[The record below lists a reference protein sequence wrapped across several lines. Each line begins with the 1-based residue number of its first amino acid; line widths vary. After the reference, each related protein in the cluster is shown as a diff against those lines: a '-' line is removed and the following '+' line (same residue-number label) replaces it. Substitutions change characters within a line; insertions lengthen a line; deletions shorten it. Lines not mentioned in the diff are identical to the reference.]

1 LEFLRSFASPLLAEA
16 VERCEPLSD
25 IVANRSTTNR
35 FRHYEKW
42 RANVDGFLAVGD
54 SVCAFNPVY
63 GQGVSTSAVCASIL
77 QKHVAELGPTSERL
91 PGVHFAEQGRF
102 LAGVWGLAAG
112 ADFAWP
118 MTRGHRPLASRI
130 LQPYFEC
137 LIESAHCDNDV
148 MRALIPIF
156 HLLEDPNNAIA
167 PSAMRAVLG
176 SALRRRIRARSL
188 RAPSLSGAR
197 SRSRSPRWPARR
209 PRSDDSTPAPPS
221 RPRLER

>member
-63 GQGVSTSAVCASIL
+63 GQGMSTSAVCASIL

-148 MRALIPIF
+148 MRALIPNLSPTRRSEQRHSSVGDARCSRLGF
-156 HLLEDPNNAIA
+156 ATPDPRTIA
-167 PSAMRAVLG
+167 
-176 SALRRRIRARSL
+176 AR
-188 RAPSLSGAR
+188 PE
-197 SRSRSPRWPARR
+197 
-209 PRSDDSTPAPPS
+209 
-221 RPRLER
+221 LERGTLPLAEPEVART